1 MPKKRK
7 LDPQSVWDG
16 GALEQAFE
24 EANIKKVH
32 VTKLYKCVPTASYIL
47 GCRLDRDCH
56 NAAFLLSNTTH
67 ATACCDGLQL
77 LARKP

>member
-1 MPKKRK
+1 MVLHQDNLGTRMPKKRK
-7 LDPQSVWDG
+7 LDPQSVWDA

-47 GCRLDRDCH
+47 GCRLDWR
-56 NAAFLLSNTTH
+56 L
-67 ATACCDGLQL
+67 
-77 LARKP
+77 P